1 MVPFS
6 VKLSIPNRVIGPS
19 KVITFDDGSLPLACF
34 PLFPFVFLPCIVLTV
49 LSLCRVSQTTG
60 NSLIMLLST
69 ISLLAGSVAAGAV
82 LPDIERRQSFG
93 FGIGVDLPF
102 GSSSTQGSSSNQ
114 GPSIVPSTSGFN
126 QAFPHLSTGGK
137 ATCVSG
143 YVPVTA
149 STNNNIKLAISLPKN
164 QSQVTEFFVEEY
176 SVGSTLAQDV
186 NQGKQ
191 TVSGTWNIYAT
202 LCTPLL
208 NAKPKSVQLLTHGV
222 GVSSPWEAQGK
233 RSPNIE

>member
-1 MVPFS
+1 VFH
-6 VKLSIPNRVIGPS
+6 KL
-19 KVITFDDGSLPLACF
+19 AA
-34 PLFPFVFLPCIVLTV
+34 
-49 LSLCRVSQTTG
+49 VS
-60 NSLIMLLST
+60 SIMLLST

-93 FGIGVDLPF
+93 FGIGVDLPL
-102 GSSSTQGSSSNQ
+102 GSTNQGSSSNQ
-114 GPSIVPSTSGFN
+114 GNSIVPSTSGFN
-126 QAFPHLSTGGK
+126 QAFTHLSTGGK

-149 STNNNIKLAISLPKN
+149 STNNNIKLAISLPQN
-164 QSQVTEFFVEEY
+164 QSQVTEFFVAEY

-222 GVSSPWEAQGK
+222 GVSLTSGSTEDRKMQ
-233 RSPNIE
+233 R

>member
-1 MVPFS
+1 
-6 VKLSIPNRVIGPS
+6 
-19 KVITFDDGSLPLACF
+19 
-34 PLFPFVFLPCIVLTV
+34 
-49 LSLCRVSQTTG
+49 
-60 NSLIMLLST
+60 MLLQT
-69 ISLLAGSVAAGAV
+69 ISLLASSVAAGAV

-126 QAFPHLSTGGK
+126 QAVPHLSTGGK

-222 GVSSPWEAQGK
+222 GVSPSRLKSRRSESALLTLNSSPDRTGTSLQTTAT
-233 RSPNIE
+233 STSLPNTATHLSSTTA